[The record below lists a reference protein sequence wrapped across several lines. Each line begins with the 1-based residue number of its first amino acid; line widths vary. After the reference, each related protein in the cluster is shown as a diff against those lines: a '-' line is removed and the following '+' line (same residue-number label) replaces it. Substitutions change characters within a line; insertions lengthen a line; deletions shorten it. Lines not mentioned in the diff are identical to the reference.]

1 MNSHAIGGLGVIEQL
16 LPLEQ
21 YSSSGKSKNSYFGKI
36 AHQLKETQKDVD
48 THWDKLSDEERES
61 LKSFAY
67 VVFNPANDHS
77 SSKKNSWKRLSCR
90 WKTRFYLILAIVTGQ
105 IEVVIEACFAG
116 IKLAHA
122 IIDAVEREEAGLT
135 ALFLDKIME
144 DAENDPSKLIPFT
157 KEVDEKLE
165 QLLNGVELD

>member
-1 MNSHAIGGLGVIEQL
+1 MSSHAIELGVIQQL

-21 YSSSGKSKNSYFGKI
+21 YSNFGKSKNSYFGKI
-36 AHQLKETQKDVD
+36 AHQLKKTQKDVD
-48 THWDKLSDEERES
+48 TRWDKLSDEERES
-61 LKSFAY
+61 LKSLAY
-67 VVFNPANDHS
+67 AVLNPANDDS
-77 SSKKNSWKRLSCR
+77 SSKKNSRKRLSRR
-90 WKTRFYLILAIVTGQ
+90 WKIQFHLVLAIVTGQ

-116 IKLAHA
+116 VKLAHA
-122 IIDAVEREEAGLT
+122 IMDAVEREEAGLT

-157 KEVDEKLE
+157 KEMDEKLE